1 MKKFMLVLSFVM
13 LSLGCMACVEQE
25 EKCAVQNTACVQE
38 CVSQCDPNDEGCVE
52 DCIDFST
59 ADENN
64 SKKLEEQLKGLIP
77 EELLSMVLMALLKS
91 GVLI

>member
-13 LSLGCMACVEQE
+13 LSLGCMACAEQE
-25 EKCAVQNTACVQE
+25 MCDVKETACVQE

-52 DCIDFST
+52 GCIDFST

>member
-1 MKKFMLVLSFVM
+1 MKKYMLGFLFA
-13 LSLGCMACVEQE
+13 LLALGCMACAEDE
-25 EKCAVQNTACVQE
+25 GTCAVQDTVCVKE
-38 CVSQCDPNDEGCVE
+38 CVNLCDKDDEGCVE

-91 GVLI
+91 GALI